1 MSSFSF
7 TIEKHFCSGKHVD
20 SAIFSETS
28 CDLKQSKCDNC
39 HEVKKPQDK
48 DERKKKPGCCERDIT
63 PVVGNDFQIITQTTI
78 NRIGQKRL
86 PITSSNPKE
95 YQLDEKS
102 SSYWTVNTQVS
113 KTWKDFDLYVGAEN
127 LLNYRQPNPILASD
141 EPFSDYFDASMVW
154 GPVFGR
160 VAYIGFRYKLK

>member
-1 MSSFSF
+1 MMRLKSALVLLLSLVVIASSFSF

-63 PVVGNDFQIITQTTI
+63 PVVGNDFQITIPRVLTLNNLDLTQD
-78 NRIGQKRL
+78 NSKVNWFVIGQNL
-86 PITSSNPKE
+86 NPQSKE
-95 YQLDEKS
+95 FNLNFIRHLRPLVQVNIQLLFEH
-102 SSYWTVNTQVS
+102 
-113 KTWKDFDLYVGAEN
+113 F
-127 LLNYRQPNPILASD
+127 LL
-141 EPFSDYFDASMVW
+141 
-154 GPVFGR
+154 
-160 VAYIGFRYKLK
+160 